1 MLTGQVKYLIFTDL
15 DGTLLDEETYRFDA
29 ARPALKLLEERNIPV
44 ILCSSKTRLELEH
57 YRRLLKNHHPFVAE
71 NGGAVF
77 VPKGYFAFPA
87 SGRIR
92 DGYEV
97 LEFGLSYEILA
108 RALERCR
115 KETGVSVTGFHELCT
130 EEVARLT
137 GLPLQEAHWAL
148 IREYD
153 EPFLVHE
160 ENDRPVVEQW
170 VRREGLHITGGGRFS
185 HLTGNHDKG
194 QAVRTLLNLFRRE
207 GDWRAV
213 ALGDGLNDLPML
225 EAVDIPILV
234 QHPDGTHDPD
244 VRGPKILRVDDIGP
258 VGWNRALLEL
268 LTDKTCDIASAQQ

>member
-1 MLTGQVKYLIFTDL
+1 MERHTVLTDL
-15 DGTLLDEETYRFDA
+15 DGTLLDHETYRFDA
-29 ARPALKLLEERNIPV
+29 AAPALKLLQERNIPL

-57 YRRLLKNHHPFVAE
+57 YRRLLKNHHPFISE
-71 NGGAVF
+71 NGGALF

-87 SGRIR
+87 SDRIR
-92 DGYEV
+92 DEYEV

-115 KETGVSVTGFHELCT
+115 NEAGVSVTGFHELCT
-130 EEVARLT
+130 EEVAGLT
-137 GLPLQEAHWAL
+137 GLPLQEAHWAR

-160 ENDRPVVEQW
+160 EKDRPVVEQW
-170 VRREGLHITGGGRFS
+170 VHREGLRITRGGRFS

-258 VGWNRALLEL
+258 VGWNRAILEL
-268 LTDKTCDIASAQQ
+268 LTDKTRNIASAQQ

>member
-1 MLTGQVKYLIFTDL
+1 MDWVERHLIFTDL
-15 DGTLLDEETYRFDA
+15 DGTLLDEETYRFGA
-29 ARPALKLLEERNIPV
+29 AGPALKLLQERNIPL

-57 YRRLLKNHHPFVAE
+57 YRGVLKNHHPFVAE

-87 SGRIR
+87 SDRIR
-92 DGYEV
+92 DEYEV

-115 KETGVSVTGFHELCT
+115 HETGVSVTGFHELST
-130 EEVARLT
+130 GEVARLT
-137 GLPLQEAHWAL
+137 GLPLQEAEWAR

-160 ENDRPVVEQW
+160 EKDRPVVEQW
-170 VRREGLHITGGGRFS
+170 VRREGLRITRGGRFS

-194 QAVRTLLNLFRRE
+194 QSVRVLLDLFRRE

-213 ALGDGLNDLPML
+213 ALGDGPNDLPML

-244 VRGPKILRVDDIGP
+244 VRGPKIIRVDGIGP
-258 VGWNRALLEL
+258 VGWNRAILEV
-268 LTDKTCDIASAQQ
+268 LTDGTPDITTAQQ